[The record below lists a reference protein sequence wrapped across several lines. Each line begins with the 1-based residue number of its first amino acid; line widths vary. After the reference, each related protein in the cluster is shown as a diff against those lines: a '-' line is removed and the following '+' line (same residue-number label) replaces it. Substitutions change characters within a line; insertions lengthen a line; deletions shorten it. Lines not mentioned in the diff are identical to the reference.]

1 MRPEAYRSVE
11 IGCGLWSIIMH
22 ICYFGCGVLLGFIL
36 AFGIIEIVRTG
47 TVWTNTE
54 TLLNY
59 TAPFPECDD
68 SLTCCTQF
76 DCPVIQ
82 SADLKSFDNTSW
94 WAGSNV
100 WLSRDCLFGKCHYEA
115 IYDIYA
121 PNMSL
126 LCTGENWQTFIGTTN
141 STTYYNSTFPR
152 ITFLDSM
159 PIVHTID
166 QPWGG
171 PPWGDPISTLCW
183 AFLSPA
189 SRSGLKVLGL
199 HFNYYNATDRL
210 HLGCL
215 YTHTCVSTFS
225 FAGNLAYPQG
235 ATP

>member
-1 MRPEAYRSVE
+1 MKPEAYRPAPTSVV
-11 IGCGLWSIIMH
+11 IGCGIWSIIMH
-22 ICYFGCGVLLGFIL
+22 ICYFGCGILLGFIL

-82 SADLKSFDNTSW
+82 SGDLKSFDNTSW

-100 WLSRDCLFGKCHYEA
+100 WLTRDCVFGKCHYIA
-115 IYDIYA
+115 QYDIMA

-159 PIVHTID
+159 PIVRTVEE
-166 QPWGG
+166 
-171 PPWGDPISTLCW
+171 PWGDPISTACL

-189 SRSGLKVLGL
+189 SQTGLKVLSYY
-199 HFNYYNATDRL
+199 FNYNNTSDNMVVK
-210 HLGCL
+210 CL
-215 YTHTCVSTFS
+215 YTHACVSTFA

-235 ATP
+235 AAP